1 MPIFDKHSWKPNLL
15 KTTSEIND
23 YLKQNRIKNKPVKM
37 IHTIGVAD
45 NLCNENYIY
54 DVRNTLLKSGV
65 PYQDMSADKYP
76 YWDDIQI
83 PIAVTVCE
91 PIVLI
96 FEDDSTLELRP
107 DETKGLLMATNSID
121 VQTVDGVNHAN
132 YDSAAFFQT
141 MNGCSI
147 KGADIIQMNSHY
159 QYDVGEDNYHI
170 VIYRFRFNGDTGLYL
185 EQSDDGWFRCGLYQ
199 QNYSGFDLTSATMS
213 LYELKKCLLP
223 VRQVIIVDGHD
234 SSSYFWINPVESAE
248 RNDENIWGMD
258 QYLRERISIEEMD
271 IEHFLYHFLYEYFD
285 KSFDYGDMR
294 DAYCSDGFE
303 WNLEPNIYTYKTVEK
318 MLEEIET
325 CCRLLE
331 TDFNNPSLDALKRCF
346 YAHDFEPEVNWNKK
360 YTREEELEIIRS
372 NIFIAT
378 DFYRRFVKQM
388 RAMMAHSPGY
398 DLITFT
404 GP

>member
-1 MPIFDKHSWKPNLL
+1 MAHFPSGECVIVFYEKMPCSTLCVKHS
-15 KTTSEIND
+15 
-23 YLKQNRIKNKPVKM
+23 
-37 IHTIGVAD
+37 
-45 NLCNENYIY
+45 
-54 DVRNTLLKSGV
+54 
-65 PYQDMSADKYP
+65 
-76 YWDDIQI
+76 
-83 PIAVTVCE
+83 
-91 PIVLI
+91 I
-96 FEDDSTLELRP
+96 FLP
-107 DETKGLLMATNSID
+107 K
-121 VQTVDGVNHAN
+121 
-132 YDSAAFFQT
+132 
-141 MNGCSI
+141 
-147 KGADIIQMNSHY
+147 
-159 QYDVGEDNYHI
+159 
-170 VIYRFRFNGDTGLYL
+170 VITER
-185 EQSDDGWFRCGLYQ
+185 
-199 QNYSGFDLTSATMS
+199 
-213 LYELKKCLLP
+213 
-223 VRQVIIVDGHD
+223 V
-234 SSSYFWINPVESAE
+234 WINPVESAE

-318 MLEEIET
+318 MLEEIEM